1 VAVAE
6 DAQDRRDDNEPTTP
20 VPQRTFKY
28 KGEKVWKP
36 KRTAQLGVSSLGRPA
51 EVLLLSERE
60 RPIPKAPAEPEKLR
74 EGDVLPLAWNTENLS
89 LSSEQVTK
97 NIEQIRDQASKDLE
111 GDQGVQRTQVRKK
124 LQMGFSASQLQN
136 YIEQKQ
142 GDAAKPWRKRPYS
155 KGFHYSVKAQM
166 AWYIF
171 KHIWGI
177 QGQEATETA
186 ETVEADTSKEIQMP
200 PDMLEA
206 LLSTDN
212 ATLRQISVGHNVQ
225 IDFFR
230 PSIRKPAQIIISG
243 TSKAVEAAREA
254 LQKLRGNVRKQ
265 SIEVGDR
272 QKIEYGVDEAS
283 LLAEIRQRYGVHVKS
298 MKSGIHVYYHVDKPP
313 DAAAIRR
320 HLLLAQRQPPQE
332 SHSTIWPD
340 TKSESLVK
348 IHLGLSADMSHEAM
362 GRSMRLIAPEGQVR
376 SPSVVQMSK
385 DQKSSFSKVYNSTRE
400 AVTLNQKQK
409 KLVAAQPG
417 TRNEIRAFFG
427 QALINDGD
435 SGQISAISPNMKLS
449 FTTQIPLLA
458 QFLVKRKLWK
468 ATETQPLPSAGSV
481 DNPDQC
487 SANNTRLLYVPEFI
501 YQLVL
506 SPGRSPPSHLPRL
519 KIQLGG
525 ANVTLGLNQQLQVKN
540 ISAML
545 AEKTSYLLL
554 PTQAVDVRF
563 ERQLVREI
571 YRESV
576 QSDARHQVL
585 LSQLAKYFNTA
596 GALPKPKFA
605 SFVSLSIPND
615 LRTNAHSKNN
625 NQNVDLG
632 HEYIL
637 ESAEALDIASYRPP
651 FNSKLCLE
659 HVVFMEDDRGD
670 GRQMLQLAEQS
681 MISAPS
687 QHKTTF
693 ASFFNSAY
701 EIARW
706 LGDPGLLRKSQKD

>member
-6 DAQDRRDDNEPTTP
+6 EAQDLRDDNEPPTH

-51 EVLLLSERE
+51 EVLLLNERD

-74 EGDVLPLAWNTENLS
+74 EGDVLPQAWNTENLS
-89 LSSEQVTK
+89 LSPEQVTK
-97 NIEQIRDQASKDLE
+97 NIEQIRDQAGKDLE
-111 GDQGVQRTQVRKK
+111 GDQGIQRIQVRKK

-142 GDAAKPWRKRPYS
+142 GEAAKPWRKTPYS

-206 LLSTDN
+206 LLLTDN
-212 ATLRQISVGHNVQ
+212 ATLRQISASHNVQ

-254 LQKLRGNVRKQ
+254 LQKLRGNVRTQ

-272 QKIEYGVDEAS
+272 QKIEYGVEEAS
-283 LLAEIRQRYGVHVKS
+283 LLTEIRQRYGVHIKS
-298 MKSGIHVYYHVDKPP
+298 MKSGILVYYHVDKPP

-320 HLLLAQRQPPQE
+320 HLLLAQRQTSQA
-332 SHSTIWPD
+332 SHSTIWPN
-340 TKSESLVK
+340 TKPENLVK
-348 IHLGLSADMSHEAM
+348 VHVGLSADMSHEAI
-362 GRSMRLIAPEGQVR
+362 GRSMRLIAPEGQAR

-385 DQKSSFSKVYNSTRE
+385 DQKESFTKVYNSTRE
-400 AVTLNQKQK
+400 AVTSNQKQK
-409 KLVAAQPG
+409 KLVAAQSG

-435 SGQISAISPNMKLS
+435 SGQINTISPNMKLS

-468 ATETQPLPSAGSV
+468 ANETQPSRSAGSA
-481 DNPDQC
+481 DNPNQG
-487 SANNTRLLYVPEFI
+487 SANKMRLLHVPGFL

-506 SPGRSPPSHLPRL
+506 SPGRSSPSHFPRL

-525 ANVTLGLNQQLQVKN
+525 ADVSLGLNQQLQIKR
-540 ISAML
+540 ISLML
-545 AEKTSYLLL
+545 VEQTSYLLL
-554 PTQAVDVRF
+554 PSQAVDVRF
-563 ERQLVREI
+563 ERQLVHEI
-571 YRESV
+571 YREGI

-585 LSQLAKYFNTA
+585 LSQLAEYFNTT
-596 GALPKPKFA
+596 GALPQPKFA
-605 SFVSLSIPND
+605 PFISLNIPKD
-615 LRTNAHSKNN
+615 LRTNAHSKNS
-625 NQNVDLG
+625 NQNVDLE

-651 FNSKLCLE
+651 FSSKLCLE
-659 HVVFMEDDRGD
+659 HVVFMGDDRGD
-670 GRQMLQLAEQS
+670 GRQVLQLAEQS
-681 MISAPS
+681 MTSAPS
-687 QHKTTF
+687 QHKTSF

-706 LGDPGLLRKSQKD
+706 LGDPGLMRKSQRD